1 MVILIGQTG
10 RVGAAGE
17 DGMEEETPLKRQTQF
32 CQAARTRRILDRLRE
47 GRAYDEVARE
57 VALTERRVRQIV
69 ADHLK
74 RREAVEGGAHA
85 ATRRDP
91 SGRMSRPEKSLQA
104 LEKAKNGLGHDK
116 ARSDQLKPRAAAF
129 AGDRVSDPAQ
139 DGIAP

>member
-1 MVILIGQTG
+1 MDERTRGQTTKFT
-10 RVGAAGE
+10 R
-17 DGMEEETPLKRQTQF
+17 D
-32 CQAARTRRILDRLRE
+32 ARTRRMPERLCE
-47 GRAYDEVARE
+47 GWGYRDVARAE
-57 VALTERRVRQIV
+57 ELSDRRVRQIV